1 MVKHAKP
8 KTFYDTFERRG
19 PGEKNTTYC
28 PGCGHGNAHKLIAE
42 VIAELNIQDRVIFCS
57 PVGCSV
63 FAYYYFDTGNVQCS
77 HGRAPAV
84 ATGLSRTRENAVI
97 ISYQGDGDLA
107 GIGMGAIMHAA
118 NRGEHM
124 AVFFINN
131 AIYGMTGGQMAPTT
145 LIGQKTLTTPF
156 GRSPER
162 EGYPIRMCELINELQ
177 APVYIERV
185 SLGDAARIM
194 RAKRAVKQAIL
205 NQVNKKG
212 FSFVEILSPCPV
224 NWKMAPMEARRWL
237 IDKMEPLF
245 PVKVFRNIEE
255 PPIKFEPYQPIS
267 DVKLV
272 DLFSGTREIE
282 PPSAQK
288 KVEDQY
294 IKIAGFGGQGV
305 MSAGVLL
312 ANCAIKEGLNATWLP
327 SYGPEM
333 RGGTANASVIISNN
347 QIGAPG
353 VDSPNVFIAM
363 NAPSLDMFEDSIVPQ
378 GLVIVNTSLVP
389 RKLRRDDVRAVYAP
403 VTEIAKDAGLIAAA
417 SVVALTLYACIS
429 GAVELET
436 LKKVIPISLKKKSL
450 VDLNLKVV
458 DAAVEYYKKNLKEQ
472 YSYSANV

>member
-255 PPIKFEPYQPIS
+255 PPTKFEPYEPIS

-272 DLFSGTREIE
+272 DLFSGTKEIE
-282 PPSAQK
+282 PPSTRK
-288 KVEDQY
+288 RVEDQY

-458 DAAVEYYKKNLKEQ
+458 DAAVEYYEKNLVQTGLLE
-472 YSYSANV
+472 V

>member
-1 MVKHAKP
+1 MMVKHAKP

-145 LIGQKTLTTPF
+145 LVGQKTLTTPF

-255 PPIKFEPYQPIS
+255 PLTKFEPYEPIS

-272 DLFSGTREIE
+272 DLFSGTKEIE
-282 PPSAQK
+282 PPSVRK
-288 KVEDQY
+288 RVEDQY

-378 GLVIVNTSLVP
+378 GLVIVNSSLVP

-458 DAAVEYYKKNLKEQ
+458 DAAVEYYEKNLVQTGLLE
-472 YSYSANV
+472 V

>member
-1 MVKHAKP
+1 
-8 KTFYDTFERRG
+8 
-19 PGEKNTTYC
+19 
-28 PGCGHGNAHKLIAE
+28 
-42 VIAELNIQDRVIFCS
+42 
-57 PVGCSV
+57 
-63 FAYYYFDTGNVQCS
+63 
-77 HGRAPAV
+77 
-84 ATGLSRTRENAVI
+84 
-97 ISYQGDGDLA
+97 
-107 GIGMGAIMHAA
+107 
-118 NRGEHM
+118 M

>member
-118 NRGEHM
+118 NRGEHV

-145 LIGQKTLTTPF
+145 LVGQKTLTTPF

-194 RAKRAVKQAIL
+194 RAKRAVKQALL

-255 PPIKFEPYQPIS
+255 PPTKFEPYQPIS

-272 DLFSGTREIE
+272 DLFSGTKEIE
-282 PPSAQK
+282 PPSARK
-288 KVEDQY
+288 RVEDQY

-378 GLVIVNTSLVP
+378 GLVIVNSSLVP

-403 VTEIAKDAGLIAAA
+403 ITEIAKDAGLIAAA

-429 GAVELET
+429 RAVELET

-458 DAAVEYYKKNLKEQ
+458 DAAVEYYEKNLKEE
-472 YSYSANV
+472 YSYSGKV